1 MKTRSLLRKSWMA
14 LGLITLLA
22 FSLFPHMAATAAE
35 SPKLVRLTVI
45 NRSDMPM
52 RIQLTGTAFYSLR
65 VEANTTKVFT
75 PQQGNYTYNI
85 QVCGLYTSGSFDLS
99 KNQRLLQPKCAGG
112 DVVNMAQ
119 KSAIDLTKEVKL
131 VKVNLLN
138 ETGGS
143 VLAILS
149 GPGNYVFSMT
159 RGQEKSYT
167 IGRGDYTV
175 TYYACGV
182 RYTMDFRATANQNL
196 RFKCPK

>member
-1 MKTRSLLRKSWMA
+1 MKTRSLLRQNWLM
-14 LGLITLLA
+14 LGLIAILA
-22 FSLFPHMAATAAE
+22 FSLFPHMSVRATE

-52 RIQLTGTAFYSLR
+52 RIQLTGVAFYSLR
-65 VEANTTKVFT
+65 VEANSTKIFT
-75 PQQGNYTYNI
+75 PQQGSYAYNI
-85 QVCGLYTSGSFDLS
+85 QVCGLYTSGSLDLS

-119 KSAIDLTKEVKL
+119 KSVVDLTKDIKL

-138 ETGGS
+138 EAGGS

-149 GPGNYVFSMT
+149 GPGNYVFSLN